1 MKGKFQFVAF
11 DADDTL
17 WHTEPLYVQTQ
28 AEFMRLLSAYHPP
41 EWIEQKLYQTE
52 MRNLQTFGYGIK
64 AFVLSMIE
72 TAIELTEGRVQG
84 SEIQQIIDQGRKML
98 DSEIRLLE
106 GAAETVAA
114 LAATHPLMLITK
126 GDLIDQEAK
135 LARSGLGDFFQ
146 SFEVTSDKTASVYQ
160 AILAKHEIEPQRF
173 LMIGNSLR
181 SDILPVIEIG
191 GQAVYI
197 PYAMTW
203 AHESGERP
211 QPGLAGYYETDS
223 IANLPRLLEQIES
236 V

>member
-160 AILAKHEIEPQRF
+160 ALHGPSSF
-173 LMIGNSLR
+173 LRRISFQ
-181 SDILPVIEIG
+181 V
-191 GQAVYI
+191 
-197 PYAMTW
+197 PYT
-203 AHESGERP
+203 
-211 QPGLAGYYETDS
+211 
-223 IANLPRLLEQIES
+223 
-236 V
+236 